1 MKLSDLHWLNKPN
14 LNIKL
19 KNLPHGIIISG
30 PIGLG
35 KEILAKDIASKLLI
49 NKNTSMEDTDLFSS
63 NNHPDF
69 FLLDKEKILLHNI
82 TYRKNNNRCHALL
95 WGKLHV
101 SGNKHKIIEIG
112 L

>member
-35 KEILAKDIASKLLI
+35 KEILALFDV
-49 NKNTSMEDTDLFSS
+49 DLPSWVLPGTPW
-63 NNHPDF
+63 N
-69 FLLDKEKILLHNI
+69 
-82 TYRKNNNRCHALL
+82 
-95 WGKLHV
+95 
-101 SGNKHKIIEIG
+101 
-112 L
+112 